1 MSNKSHKSSLKQS
14 RSNPSSDVNFRADV
28 DTTTTTTTTT
38 TSNTESQV
46 AGTEEKEVSGGLS
59 ERLEYKFGELDN
71 EGNLL
76 NEVLD
81 LEVATFVKEN

>member
-14 RSNPSSDVNFRADV
+14 RSNHSSDVNFRADV
-28 DTTTTTTTTT
+28 GTTTT

-71 EGNLL
+71 EGNL
-76 NEVLD
+76 E
-81 LEVATFVKEN
+81 